1 MKKVFLILLVL
12 CVALSIAFAMAAC
25 NDSTKPNGT
34 DDNGN
39 GSATGTFDYQASAV
53 AGQLD
58 AMRLSDGY
66 LIRYRA
72 TGTEVSNDF
81 EEVTLGAKG
90 NVYYVGLSDEE
101 YYYDVSNAEYA
112 VFYDKEE
119 GGAWHKRVMYY
130 GTYYTKE
137 QALNAMQSYFN
148 AHSAWL
154 TYYQSFTSS
163 MSNVTK
169 STGTVAGRNCDK
181 FTFSA
186 AALTGKGLSTVSA
199 QYTCYVDKA
208 TSICLKWEASATV
221 DGKTESYGMECV
233 EFNANPTFTLPTVS
247 EANTTVTGREDGNE
261 QGQGE
266 NGNEQGEQGGDE
278 QGEQGVAGQGG
289 TTIAT
294 DYPNIGNA
302 SIVNALVGGGFRVTY
317 KIGASIDANGNVQN
331 DALDTYTLA
340 AKGNKFYVFGSGTQA
355 YYDFGES
362 TNYFVEY
369 RLCNG
374 NWERTNVAYGDNG
387 YYSNAEEG
395 KQSLLAAVVNYMTMG
410 TDAYVRGMTKSADT
424 YLSRNADKY
433 TKHIENNGEVEDYI
447 VRIDKQSGV
456 KLFFYHNISGYGTV
470 SHIATEFSVGADVTL
485 PQVEEN
491 TDEEISARH
500 DPDLIDVFAAIK
512 QIAESDGIT
521 IQMHKIYDGSRVSY
535 ELDWIGDKIQ
545 YVETEETL
553 DTYDT
558 IYYNHYLIDL
568 SSATKVDVYQYVK
581 FETGYQ
587 DEFGSYWLYE
597 SYDADAYDYDEFSE
611 LIYILSNYS
620 SLAYTAG
627 AYEQKE
633 EVYTYEQTR
642 MVDEY
647 EIEGTIV
654 YIDVET
660 DALLYL
666 KYAEDSEAYVECD
679 EIRYNPTNVDIAFP
693 MPTVE

>member
-1 MKKVFLILLVL
+1 M
-12 CVALSIAFAMAAC
+12 
-25 NDSTKPNGT
+25 
-34 DDNGN
+34 
-39 GSATGTFDYQASAV
+39 
-53 AGQLD
+53 
-58 AMRLSDGY
+58 
-66 LIRYRA
+66 
-72 TGTEVSNDF
+72 
-81 EEVTLGAKG
+81 
-90 NVYYVGLSDEE
+90 
-101 YYYDVSNAEYA
+101 
-112 VFYDKEE
+112 
-119 GGAWHKRVMYY
+119 
-130 GTYYTKE
+130 
-137 QALNAMQSYFN
+137 
-148 AHSAWL
+148 
-154 TYYQSFTSS
+154 
-163 MSNVTK
+163 
-169 STGTVAGRNCDK
+169 
-181 FTFSA
+181 
-186 AALTGKGLSTVSA
+186 
-199 QYTCYVDKA
+199 
-208 TSICLKWEASATV
+208 
-221 DGKTESYGMECV
+221 
-233 EFNANPTFTLPTVS
+233 
-247 EANTTVTGREDGNE
+247 
-261 QGQGE
+261 
-266 NGNEQGEQGGDE
+266 
-278 QGEQGVAGQGG
+278 
-289 TTIAT
+289 
-294 DYPNIGNA
+294 
-302 SIVNALVGGGFRVTY
+302 
-317 KIGASIDANGNVQN
+317 
-331 DALDTYTLA
+331 
-340 AKGNKFYVFGSGTQA
+340 
-355 YYDFGES
+355 
-362 TNYFVEY
+362 
-369 RLCNG
+369 
-374 NWERTNVAYGDNG
+374 
-387 YYSNAEEG
+387 
-395 KQSLLAAVVNYMTMG
+395 
-410 TDAYVRGMTKSADT
+410 
-424 YLSRNADKY
+424 
-433 TKHIENNGEVEDYI
+433 
-447 VRIDKQSGV
+447 RIDKQSGV